1 MPPPSLNTI
10 NNLIVSNIPKSYFK
24 KNHEDYIINPKTN
37 MPVSIEDWRKDE
49 NPTRAQLLAIETE
62 DGHLLCMSKSYLPG
76 EHTFEEAQ
84 KACAAFHPLESIT
97 FRAPSHKEC
106 IDIYDARFQGLDEA
120 IKLTGG
126 DYAKRGRYHWTK
138 DRDTDPNNAYGAW
151 YSSGNLGSLSIGNM
165 YGSGLALP
173 VAVIG
178 KPELDEVAK
187 KIAYDVC
194 KDLKAGE
201 KKDAIVYYAIL
212 AAIAGAKW
220 MAGIIKENTK

>member
-1 MPPPSLNTI
+1 MKI
-10 NNLIVSNIPKSYFK
+10 
-24 KNHEDYIINPKTN
+24 YIINPKTN

-49 NPTRAQLLAIETE
+49 NPTRAQLLAIETK
-62 DGHLLCMSKSYLPG
+62 DGRLLIMNKSYLPG
-76 EHTFEEAQ
+76 EHSFEDAQ

-97 FRAPSHKEC
+97 FKAPSRKEC

-126 DYAKRGRYHWTK
+126 DYAKRSRSHWTEEQN
-138 DRDTDPNNAYGAW
+138 TDPNYACLAW
-151 YSSGNLGSLSIGNM
+151 CSNGGDIYLTNFSM
-165 YGSGLALP
+165 YRSYLALP
-173 VAVIG
+173 VAVID